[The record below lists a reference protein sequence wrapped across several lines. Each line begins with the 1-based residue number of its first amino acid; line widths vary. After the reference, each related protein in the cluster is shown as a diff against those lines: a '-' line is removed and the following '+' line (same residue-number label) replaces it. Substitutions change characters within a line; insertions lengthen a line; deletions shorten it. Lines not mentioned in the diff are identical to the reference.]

1 MHRTSRK
8 HSGVVIAGGG
18 LAAQRAVET
27 LRRSGFTKPI
37 RLVAG
42 EPLAPYD
49 RPPLSKEYLTGTVDD
64 DDLRFRPDGWY
75 TEHDV
80 DLLTGARAT
89 ALDVAGRALVLDS
102 GRRLVFSE
110 LLIATGGAPRTLPR
124 TECFDNV
131 HVLRTIDDARSL
143 RDALVPGI
151 RLAVI
156 G

>member
-8 HSGVVIAGGG
+8 RSGVVIAGGG

-64 DDLRFRPDGWY
+64 DDLRFRPDDWY

-89 ALDVAGRALVLDS
+89 ALDVADV
-102 GRRLVFSE
+102 
-110 LLIATGGAPRTLPR
+110 
-124 TECFDNV
+124 
-131 HVLRTIDDARSL
+131 RSCSTPASAS
-143 RDALVPGI
+143 RS
-151 RLAVI
+151 RSC
-156 G
+156 